1 MTSCR
6 SSTWV
11 PSPALLDGALAGALL
26 DCALAGAGGAG
37 AVVVD
42 ELPVV
47 DIGTVAHGGHCVA
60 RLDGQVV
67 FVRHTLPG
75 ERVRIAITE
84 RSKRFLRADAVEVL
98 EAAPDRVPA
107 PCPYAGDCG
116 GCDFQHVSPA
126 GQRRL
131 LTAVVREQLDRLAHL
146 SWEGEVEAVEPDDLG
161 WRTRV
166 AFSVDDEGQ
175 AGLRRHRSHE
185 VVPLEECLI
194 AHPGL
199 PRVLDRRW
207 DAESVEAIVSS
218 TGERLLVTDATIPDE
233 VESQVDGVVA
243 VDGTVRGGRG
253 SLTERVHDI
262 EMRVSGSGFWQVHPA
277 AAVTLVDSVLAA
289 AQVRSGDAVVDLYAG
304 VGLFT
309 SFLADA
315 VGEQGTVMSVESDR
329 QAARDARR
337 NLHDRPQVR
346 LVAATVEHALRS
358 EQVGSADVVVLDPP
372 RTGAKRAVAGIAAL
386 APRRVVYVACD
397 PAALARDLAA
407 FADLGYRLDTLRAFA
422 LFPMTHHVECVATLV
437 PR

>member
-1 MTSCR
+1 MT
-6 SSTWV
+6 
-11 PSPALLDGALAGALL
+11 D
-26 DCALAGAGGAG
+26 
-37 AVVVD
+37 
-42 ELPVV
+42 PVV
-47 DIGTVAHGGHCVA
+47 DVGPVAHGGHCVA

-75 ERVRIAITE
+75 ERVRIRITE

-98 EAAPDRVPA
+98 KPAPDRVPA
-107 PCPYAGDCG
+107 PCAYTGDCG

-131 LTAVVREQLDRLAHL
+131 LTAVVREQLERLAGL
-146 SWEGEVEAVEPDDLG
+146 TWEGEVEAVQPDDLG

-166 AFSVDDEGQ
+166 AFAVDEEGR
-175 AGLRRHRSHE
+175 AGLRRHRSHH
-185 VVPLEECLI
+185 VVPLDECLI
-194 AHPGL
+194 AHPDL

-233 VESQVDGVVA
+233 MERRVDGVVA

-253 SLTERVHDI
+253 ALTERVHDTA
-262 EMRVSGSGFWQVHPA
+262 MRVSGSGFWQVHPA
-277 AAVTLVDSVLAA
+277 AAVTLVDAVLEA
-289 AQVRSGDAVVDLYAG
+289 AQARPGDTVVDLYAG
-304 VGLFT
+304 GGLFT

-315 VGEQGTVMSVESDR
+315 VGEQGTVVSVESDR

-346 LVAATVEHALRS
+346 LVAATVERALGS

-372 RTGAKRAVAGIAAL
+372 RSGAKRAVAGIAAL

-397 PAALARDLAA
+397 PSALARDLAT
-407 FADLGYRLDTLRAFA
+407 FAGLGYRLDSLRAFA

-437 PR
+437 PL

>member
-1 MTSCR
+1 MT
-6 SSTWV
+6 
-11 PSPALLDGALAGALL
+11 D
-26 DCALAGAGGAG
+26 
-37 AVVVD
+37 
-42 ELPVV
+42 PVV
-47 DIGTVAHGGHCVA
+47 EVGPVAHGGHCVA
-60 RLDGQVV
+60 RLNGQVV

-75 ERVRIAITE
+75 ERVRIRITE

-107 PCPYAGDCG
+107 PCPYTGDCG

-131 LTAVVREQLDRLAHL
+131 LTAVVREQLERLAGL
-146 SWEGEVEAVEPDDLG
+146 TWQGEVEAVEPDDLG

-166 AFSVDDEGQ
+166 SFAVDDDGR

-194 AHPGL
+194 AHPDL

-207 DAESVEAIVSS
+207 DADSVEAIVSS

-233 VESQVDGVVA
+233 VERQVEGVVA
-243 VDGTVRGGRG
+243 VDGTLRGGRG
-253 SLTERVHDI
+253 SLIERVQDT

-277 AAVTLVDSVLAA
+277 AAVTLVDAVLAA
-289 AQVRSGDAVVDLYAG
+289 AQVRSGDTVVDLYAG

-315 VGEQGTVMSVESDR
+315 VGEHGTVVSVESDR

-346 LVAATVEHALRS
+346 LVAAQVERALDS
-358 EQVGSADVVVLDPP
+358 EQIGSADVVVLDPP

-386 APRRVVYVACD
+386 APRRIVYVACD
-397 PAALARDLAA
+397 PAALARDLAT
-407 FADLGYRLDTLRAFA
+407 FADLGYRLDALRAFA
-422 LFPMTHHVECVATLV
+422 LFPMTHHVECVATVV
-437 PR
+437 PL

>member
-1 MTSCR
+1 VS
-6 SSTWV
+6 
-11 PSPALLDGALAGALL
+11 
-26 DCALAGAGGAG
+26 GGP
-37 AVVVD
+37 

-47 DIGTVAHGGHCVA
+47 DVGPVAHGGHCVA

-75 ERVRIAITE
+75 ERVRIRITE

-107 PCPYAGDCG
+107 PCPYTGDCG

-131 LTAVVREQLDRLAHL
+131 LTAVVREQLERLAGL
-146 SWEGEVEAVEPDDLG
+146 SWEGEVEAVDPDDLG

-166 AFSVDDEGQ
+166 SFTVDDDGR
-175 AGLRRHRSHE
+175 AGLRRHRSHH
-185 VVPLEECLI
+185 VVPLDECLI
-194 AHPGL
+194 AHPDL
-199 PRVLDRRW
+199 PQVLDRRW

-233 VESQVDGVVA
+233 VEREVDGVVA

-253 SLTERVHDI
+253 SLTEQVRDTR
-262 EMRVSGSGFWQVHPA
+262 MRVSGSGFWQVHPA
-277 AAVTLVDSVLAA
+277 AATTLVDAVLDA
-289 AQVRSGDAVVDLYAG
+289 SDLSPGDTVVDLYAG

-315 VGEQGTVMSVESDR
+315 VGEQGTVVSVESDR
-329 QAARDARR
+329 RAARDARR
-337 NLHDRPQVR
+337 NLHDKPQVE
-346 LVAATVEHALRS
+346 LVDTTVERALGS
-358 EQVGSADVVVLDPP
+358 GQLESADVVVLDPP

-386 APRRVVYVACD
+386 SPRRVVYVACD
-397 PAALARDLAA
+397 PAALARDLAT
-407 FADLGYRLDTLRAFA
+407 FAGLGYRLDGLRAFA

-437 PR
+437 PL